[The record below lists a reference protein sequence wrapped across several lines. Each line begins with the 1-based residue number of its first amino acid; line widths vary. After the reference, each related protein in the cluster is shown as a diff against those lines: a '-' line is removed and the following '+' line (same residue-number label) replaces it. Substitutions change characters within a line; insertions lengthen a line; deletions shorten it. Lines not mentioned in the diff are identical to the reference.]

1 MEDVD
6 GACRPLPGQ
15 TYLAIGQDLFSIEE
29 YLREQ
34 YNASL
39 HEFIQRQHKTNTNK
53 YVCLSVCL
61 SE

>member
-1 MEDVD
+1 MED

-39 HEFIQRQHKTNTNK
+39 HEFIRRQQKHPNETKQ
-53 YVCLSVCL
+53 
-61 SE
+61 